1 VQDGPPANPTTTTH
15 TGDRVLHLLS
25 AVISVL
31 GARSLA
37 AAAAFLGNVLVARQL
52 GDARFSQFYL
62 LFSIMTIVAG
72 LTGPAIDTSLV
83 RYASK
88 RISKDHDDSLPYFK
102 AVLYL
107 KFAVLLLTAFAWL
120 AATRP
125 ILRTMFEWYAEDPQP
140 VRWYYV
146 LLAFTGGAVVSL
158 WGFAQSYFQA
168 HQRFTEYAGY
178 EFFSSLLRL
187 GLVIGL
193 IGLEIRLVL
202 PFLAAYVIAPAT
214 MMIISWSQIPSKVF
228 AAHTSITVIRE
239 LLHFGK
245 WVLLATIFT
254 TLTQRLDVILINVD
268 RFGIPKDE
276 VGRYSAAVSVVL
288 LGELVL
294 LTFYSVLLPKA
305 SAMKEAWELRRFI
318 GQFRIPSLLFC
329 LGLTLTLPLA
339 APFCHFV
346 LGPQYYGTEAYF
358 GILMMGVVVTIG
370 CAPTVTAMYSLG
382 YSNVVAIVEGLRLF
396 LTLAIGIWI
405 TPRYGAWGMAMTM
418 AGVRAVIAILTYL
431 VAHQLVKRA
440 SLREFAPDH
449 A

>member
-1 VQDGPPANPTTTTH
+1 MQAAPAGESASATH
-15 TGDRVLHLLS
+15 ASDRVLHLLS
-25 AVISVL
+25 AVVSVL

-88 RISKDHDDSLPYFK
+88 RIGKDRDDSLPYFK

-120 AATRP
+120 ATTRP
-125 ILRTMFEWYAEDPQP
+125 ILRSMFEWYAEDPQP

-158 WGFAQSYFQA
+158 WGFAQSYFQT

-193 IGLEIRLVL
+193 IGLQVRLVL
-202 PFLAAYVIAPAT
+202 PFLAAYVIAPAV
-214 MMIISWSQIPSKVF
+214 MMFISWSQIPSKVF
-228 AAHTSITVIRE
+228 SAQTSLAVIKD

-276 VGRYSAAVSVVL
+276 VGRYSAAVSIVL

-294 LTFYSVLLPKA
+294 LTFYNVLLPKA

-329 LGLTLTLPLA
+329 LGLTLTLPLSG
-339 APFCHFV
+339 PFCQIA

-382 YSNVVAIVEGLRLF
+382 FSHVVAIVEGLRLL
-396 LTLAIGIWI
+396 LTLAIGLWVV
-405 TPRYGAWGMAMTM
+405 PRYGAWGMAVTM
-418 AGVRAVIAILTYL
+418 AGVRALIAILTYL
-431 VAHQLVKRA
+431 LAHQIVKHA
-440 SLREFAPDH
+440 SLREFAPPH